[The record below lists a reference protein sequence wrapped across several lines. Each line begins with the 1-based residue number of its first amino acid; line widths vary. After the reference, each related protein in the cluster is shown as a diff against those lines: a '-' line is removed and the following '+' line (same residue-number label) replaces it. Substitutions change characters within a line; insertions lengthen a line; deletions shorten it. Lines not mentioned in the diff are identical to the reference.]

1 MTTNPADSRP
11 PRPSGQKSDIP
22 VYCSEEVRQGPVS
35 HRLADLNAID
45 GADRTMIYSNACAY
59 AIRALTRLTLIR
71 PDGYVLLDELC
82 EGTDLPRHF
91 VAKIFQDLVRKGLLV
106 SAKGRGG
113 GFALARK
120 PKDIS
125 LYEIVEAV
133 DGTSSLNACVVGMA
147 RCDDKQPCPQ
157 HDQWKPLRN
166 ELKDFLEKTNLER
179 MGKTLERKLEIINE
193 PIPEPKTASKPL
205 RAHP

>member
-1 MTTNPADSRP
+1 
-11 PRPSGQKSDIP
+11 
-22 VYCSEEVRQGPVS
+22 
-35 HRLADLNAID
+35 
-45 GADRTMIYSNACAY
+45 MIYSNACSY

-133 DGTSSLNACVVGMA
+133 DGTASLNACVVGMA

-166 ELKDFLEKTNLER
+166 ELKEFLEKTNLER
-179 MGKTLERKLEIINE
+179 MGKTLEKKMEILNE

-205 RAHP
+205 RAQP

>member
-1 MTTNPADSRP
+1 
-11 PRPSGQKSDIP
+11 
-22 VYCSEEVRQGPVS
+22 
-35 HRLADLNAID
+35 
-45 GADRTMIYSNACAY
+45 MIYSNACAY

-125 LYEIVEAV
+125 LYDIVEAV
-133 DGTSSLNACVVGMA
+133 DGTASLNACVVGMA
-147 RCDDKQPCPQ
+147 RCDDNQPCPQ
-157 HDQWKPLRN
+157 HDQWKPLRE
-166 ELKDFLEKTNLER
+166 ELKVFLEKTNLEKMSR
-179 MGKTLERKLEIINE
+179 TLEKKLEFINE
-193 PIPEPKTASKPL
+193 PIPEPKTPSKPL
-205 RAHP
+205 RVMQ